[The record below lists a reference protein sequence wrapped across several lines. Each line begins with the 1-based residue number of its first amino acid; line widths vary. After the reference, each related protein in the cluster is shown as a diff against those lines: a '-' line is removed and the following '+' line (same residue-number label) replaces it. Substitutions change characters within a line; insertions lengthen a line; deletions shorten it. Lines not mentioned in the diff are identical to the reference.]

1 MKRPKRKGFDSVVS
15 ILDEIGYY
23 GVKVHKREE
32 LDPFET
38 LVGGLSWCIGY
49 IRPEFNRNIAY
60 SADMSLGKKIAISE
74 RIIVCLQQMN
84 YPNSIWPQQIQG
96 MDYLAI
102 ESLLLWLKDQ
112 IVEIRNSLPAY
123 ESLAAQQAFA
133 DEFVFSEEDCPSQKH
148 FKLWF
153 AHPPQPA
160 SPPPAPPA
168 AFPSSLILSPCDVR
182 NVAPFSTFLATVSY
196 DPEDADTASPLSLP
210 DSFATPSPIDM
221 ELAEGVRSAA
231 EVVLLLRVKQER
243 VEAILRLRQ
252 RRQERGWEAAE
263 CRKQQL
269 ALQEHYQQ
277 AEVVIHDLTV
287 NERNEETVAK
297 LQELKNL
304 LKLLESLSLQRTH
317 NQQVFEAELARLH
330 KKTEAKKA
338 AMKGDQEQCAMIAGI
353 AGKVTQ
359 SLGQLLEIYR
369 GINLDILRN
378 RCVLERIPSRPELL
392 FYESEIKEFIT
403 VISERTAHLSRCHD
417 ILNSLRDMKGN
428 CVVHLEFLQSM
439 LNALTNKKTV
449 VLSASVLMNDKL
461 NSVIQQL
468 SKVVQ
473 QYNIELKKRNRAQKA
488 ASDNQAVIMEKVR
501 LHAKMMHTFNVE
513 CDNNKALKKRLR
525 ELQSLRW

>member
-1 MKRPKRKGFDSVVS
+1 M
-15 ILDEIGYY
+15 
-23 GVKVHKREE
+23 
-32 LDPFET
+32 
-38 LVGGLSWCIGY
+38 
-49 IRPEFNRNIAY
+49 
-60 SADMSLGKKIAISE
+60 
-74 RIIVCLQQMN
+74 
-84 YPNSIWPQQIQG
+84 
-96 MDYLAI
+96 
-102 ESLLLWLKDQ
+102 
-112 IVEIRNSLPAY
+112 
-123 ESLAAQQAFA
+123 
-133 DEFVFSEEDCPSQKH
+133 
-148 FKLWF
+148 
-153 AHPPQPA
+153 
-160 SPPPAPPA
+160 
-168 AFPSSLILSPCDVR
+168 R

-196 DPEDADTASPLSLP
+196 DPEDANTASPLSLP
-210 DSFATPSPIDM
+210 DSFATPSPIDSSLDSPLDPSQNSSQNSSQNPSLNPSQNSSQNPSQNPSLNPFQNTSHDTSLDSPV

-269 ALQEHYQQ
+269 ALQEHYRQ

-287 NERNEETVAK
+287 NERNEEWRLRAALRRRTVAK

-392 FYESEIKEFIT
+392 FVRVWVRSEEQYESEIKEFIT

-449 VLSASVLMNDKL
+449 VLGASVLMNDKM
-461 NSVIQQL
+461 NSVIQ
-468 SKVVQ
+468 
-473 QYNIELKKRNRAQKA
+473 
-488 ASDNQAVIMEKVR
+488 R
-501 LHAKMMHTFNVE
+501 LGISVG
-513 CDNNKALKKRLR
+513 
-525 ELQSLRW
+525 